1 MSQHDKG
8 GHQGGPGLEVALV
21 GVLVAG
27 LLLREGAAPLADAM
41 GHELASGVPFVD
53 LPFRFVAWVWDAVVG
68 DLTRDLLGEGDDS

>member
-1 MSQHDKG
+1 MSQYDKG
-8 GHQGGPGLEVALV
+8 GHPGGPGLEVAFV

-27 LLLREGAAPLADAM
+27 LVLREGAAPLADAM
-41 GHELASGVPFVD
+41 GHELASGLPFVD